1 MKIVKLLLI
10 LFVVATFAQSCDDWL
25 NVTASDQVRAEDQF
39 SSEEGFKDAL
49 IGVYLG
55 MADQALYSKDLTW
68 NMVDI
73 LSQQYANLSQQAL
86 YNEIQTFDYETSL
99 SAPRVNAVW
108 SEAYNVIANI
118 NSALHYIDENE
129 EVLDPINYDII
140 KGELLALRVY
150 LHLDL
155 MRLYGHSNIGDR
167 SVGDELTVPYVRE
180 YSKEIPERYSNNET
194 FSMMEEDLNEAL
206 ELLQT
211 DPVYD
216 DPDRPEDFYEDVN
229 NDGFYDNR
237 KQRMNYW
244 AAKALE
250 ARLLAW
256 QGSSENLDLARQAAE
271 EVIDNSQASLIDSD
285 SYPVSNDPILY
296 QETLFSVYVNAFE
309 DIIND
314 LLDASDQT
322 NFNAVYLTDGTVE
335 EVYETNNSAVGPPD
349 IRYNTLLESQTLGYV
364 SVKLFQESGHN
375 NPDRIPLIKL
385 PEMYYIAAEYYVNNN
400 GKDQAIDYLNT
411 VRDSRGIVEEIPET
425 ATEEEVREEIFKE
438 YRKEYVSEGQLFF
451 YYKRTGVVDI
461 PAVSQNVEADDEIY
475 MLPYPDSEL
484 EFRNQ

>member
-1 MKIVKLLLI
+1 MKIVKHLLI

-25 NVTASDQVRAEDQF
+25 NVTASDQVRAEEQF

-49 IGVYLG
+49 IGVYIG
-55 MADQALYSKDLTW
+55 MADQALYSKDMTW

-73 LSQQYANLSQQAL
+73 LSQQYAALSQQAQ
-86 YNEIQTFDYETSL
+86 YHEIQTFDYETTL
-99 SAPRVNAVW
+99 SAPRVDAVW

-118 NSALHYIDENE
+118 NNALHYIDENE

-155 MRLYGHSNIGDR
+155 MRLYGHSNLGDR
-167 SVGDELTVPYVRE
+167 SVGDELTIPYVTE
-180 YSKEIPERYSNNET
+180 YSKEIPERYSNDET
-194 FSMMEEDLNEAL
+194 FTMMKEDLDEAL
-206 ELLQT
+206 QLLET
-211 DPVYD
+211 DPVYQE
-216 DPDRPEDFYEDVN
+216 PDRPQDFYADVN
-229 NDGFYDNR
+229 TDGFYDNR
-237 KQRMNYW
+237 KQRMNYY
-244 AAKALE
+244 AAKALQ

-256 QGSSENLDLARQAAE
+256 QGGTENMDLARQAAE
-271 EVIDNSQASLIDSD
+271 VVIDSSQAALIDSD

-296 QETLFSVYVNAFE
+296 QETLFSLYVNAFE

-314 LLDASDQT
+314 LLDASDQA
-322 NFNAVYLTDGTVE
+322 NYNAVYLTDGTVE
-335 EVYETNNSAVGPPD
+335 EIYETNNSNVGPPD
-349 IRYNTLLESQTLGYV
+349 IRYNTLLESQTLGFV
-364 SVKLFQESGHN
+364 SLKLYQESGLN
-375 NPDRIPLIKL
+375 NPDRVPLIKL

-400 GKDQAIDYLNT
+400 EKQQAIDYLNL
-411 VRDSRGIVEEIPET
+411 VRDSRGIVEDIEDT

-451 YYKRTGVVDI
+451 YYKRTGVTDI
-461 PAVSQNVEADDEIY
+461 PAASQTIEADDDIY